1 MESNTSVV
9 IEKCEAEVP
18 NLPEN
23 PAEWTKASGGVSL
36 KGGAE
41 SGFKVVTAFIGKCM
55 KKMAQGKFNFSSF
68 QRPALISFPKS
79 HTQLMADEFANLAKY
94 ITEAAK
100 KTDPIERLQL
110 VTTGIISNLALNV
123 AQMKGKGPLNPT
135 LGESYAAV
143 LGNGT
148 EVYVEQIS
156 MHPHT
161 TLIYIRGPE
170 DLFTVGASVKVG
182 NSPINIILRI

>member
-1 MESNTSVV
+1 MESSSSVV
-9 IEKCEAEVP
+9 IEKCEAEIP

-100 KTDPIERLQL
+100 KSDPIERLQF

-123 AQMKGKGPLNPT
+123 AKMKGKGPLNPT
-135 LGESYAAV
+135 LGETYSAV
-143 LGNGT
+143 LSNGT
-148 EVYVEQIS
+148 AVYVGQIS

-161 TLIYIRGPE
+161 TLIYIRGPD
-170 DLFTVGASVKVG
+170 DLFTVGASVKVDF
-182 NSPINIILRI
+182 SFI